1 MMQTLRKARRAL
13 EIMGAARDLAIE
25 SRQFSWDAPAG
36 TTFFLQAEQ
45 ADIRLTAHERRT
57 IAAKIELRAGFGW
70 QLVTDHD
77 EAGVYIIARRKAL
90 IGGVARARFDITLP
104 ADLHVSL
111 KLEHCQVC
119 LVNVN
124 AALDLPPFS

>member
-1 MMQTLRKARRAL
+1 MMRTLRKAWNAL
-13 EIMGAARDLAIE
+13 EIIGAARDLAIE
-25 SRQFSWDAPAG
+25 TRRFSWDAAAG

-45 ADIRLTAHERRT
+45 ADIRLTRHEQLT
-57 IAAKIELRAGFGW
+57 IFAKIELRAGFGW

-90 IGGVARARFDITLP
+90 IGSVGRARFDITLP
-104 ADLHVSL
+104 SDLHVSL